1 MNNLQSSPVFGKN
14 VSDFKSQ
21 LPNPAIWP
29 SILFFVANGVPTC
42 EKNVYIRAVFCQSGN
57 VNCIYVIF
65 FLITMQLNLRILGLS
80 LFFGLCPFFP
90 AFGEEFKAV
99 GFRFQTIT
107 ETDVRVFGVA
117 DSTYRGNVT
126 IPATFFY
133 NGIEHTV
140 KNIGDNAFKDCT
152 EITGISIPSTVTM
165 IGNASFYGCT
175 ALANVV
181 IPSTVNS
188 IQPDAFAYCNSLER
202 IVLPKGL
209 TFLGAHAF
217 GKSKA
222 LKTVVCMGKTKPTQS
237 QASFDS
243 DIYATATLY
252 VPVGSLSNYQGAPTQ
267 PYYTNE
273 FPKFSNIVELGNIVD
288 GVAYTQDF
296 DITANV
302 RYSRNFNNTNWQAL
316 YVPFSLPIDTL
327 VAHGLKIAALN
338 DNHQYDND
346 NDGVA
351 DETRMEFFTVPS
363 GETRPNYPYLIR
375 AEQVGPVTLDLKD
388 VEIKA
393 AAEASIECSSINQRF
408 TFIGSYD
415 GVSGAEMCGNNY
427 YAMAGGGLKRAA
439 DATVALKPQRW
450 YMKVENKDGS
460 SVDHYLA
467 PTIRFCIDGE
477 EEAAGALAI
486 DTLHSSDSLANGV
499 CYDMSGR
506 RLSVR
511 SGLYIQQGK
520 IVLIRK

>member
-1 MNNLQSSPVFGKN
+1 
-14 VSDFKSQ
+14 
-21 LPNPAIWP
+21 
-29 SILFFVANGVPTC
+29 
-42 EKNVYIRAVFCQSGN
+42 
-57 VNCIYVIF
+57 
-65 FLITMQLNLRILGLS
+65 MQLNLRILGLS

-90 AFGEEFKAV
+90 AFGEEFEAV

-107 ETDVRVFGVA
+107 DSQVKVIGATDA
-117 DSTYRGNVT
+117 TCRGNVT
-126 IPATFFY
+126 IPATFIY
-133 NGIEHTV
+133 DEIERTV
-140 KNIGDNAFKDCT
+140 KNIGDNAFMNCT
-152 EITGISIPSTVTM
+152 EITGVTIPGTVTM

-181 IPSTVNS
+181 IPEGVTSINS
-188 IQPDAFAYCNSLER
+188 EAFSNCTSLTRVTFPASITYFGHKSFYGCGSLKTIISWATTPSSLSLIPGVVDAFDQYIA
-202 IVLPKGL
+202 
-209 TFLGAHAF
+209 
-217 GKSKA
+217 
-222 LKTVVCMGKTKPTQS
+222 TV
-237 QASFDS
+237 
-243 DIYATATLY
+243 Y
-252 VPVGSLSNYQGAPTQ
+252 VPLDCQKTYKSTAGWN
-267 PYYTNE
+267 
-273 FPKFSNIVELGNIVD
+273 KFSKIVELGNIVD
-288 GVAYTQDF
+288 GEAYTQDF

-302 RYSRNFNNTNWQAL
+302 RYTRNFNNTNWQAL

-327 VAHGLKIAALN
+327 AAHGLKIAALN

-351 DETRMEFFTVPS
+351 DETQMEFFTVPS

-375 AEQVGPVTLDLKD
+375 AEQTGQVTLDLKD

-439 DATVALKPQRW
+439 DASVALKPQRW

-467 PTIRFCIDGE
+467 PNLRFCIDGE

-486 DTLHSSDSLANGV
+486 DTLHSSDTLANGV

>member
-1 MNNLQSSPVFGKN
+1 MCRISNPNFQIPPFGLR
-14 VSDFKSQ
+14 FC
-21 LPNPAIWP
+21 
-29 SILFFVANGVPTC
+29 FFVADGVPTC

-80 LFFGLCPFFP
+80 LFFGLCSFFP
-90 AFGEEFKAV
+90 AFGEEFEAV

-107 ETDVRVFGVA
+107 DSQVKVIGATDA
-117 DSTYRGNVT
+117 TCRGNVT
-126 IPATFFY
+126 IPATFIY
-133 NGIEHTV
+133 DEIERTV
-140 KNIGDNAFKDCT
+140 KNIGDNAFMNCT
-152 EITGISIPSTVTM
+152 EITGVTIPGTVTM
-165 IGNASFYGCT
+165 IGNASFYNCT
-175 ALANVV
+175 ALANVA
-181 IPSTVNS
+181 IPSTVSTIN
-188 IQPDAFAYCNSLER
+188 PEAFSGCSSLER
-202 IVLPKGL
+202 IVLPASL
-209 TFLGAHAF
+209 TFLGAKTFF
-217 GKSKA
+217 GCTA
-222 LKTVVCMGKTKPTQS
+222 LKTVVCMGKTKPNQFE
-237 QASFDS
+237 ASFDS

-288 GVAYTQDF
+288 GEAYTQDF

-302 RYSRNFNNTNWQAL
+302 RYTRNFNNTNWQAL
-316 YVPFSLPIDTL
+316 YVPFSLPIETL
-327 VAHGLKIAALN
+327 AAHGLKVAALN

-351 DETRMEFFTVPS
+351 DETQMEFFTVPS

-375 AEQVGPVTLDLKD
+375 AEQTGQVTLDLKD

-439 DATVALKPQRW
+439 DASVALKPQRW

-511 SGLYIQQGK
+511 SGLYIQQSK